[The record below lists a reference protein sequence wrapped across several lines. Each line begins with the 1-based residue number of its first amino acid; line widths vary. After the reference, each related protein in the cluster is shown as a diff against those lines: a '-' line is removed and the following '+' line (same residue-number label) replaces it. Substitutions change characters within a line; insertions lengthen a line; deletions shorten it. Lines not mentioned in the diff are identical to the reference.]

1 MEAVSR
7 VGKRGP
13 KSRPTN
19 LKVLNGER
27 PSRVNDNEPLPAAG
41 EVSPPDWLRTEAVE
55 VWNTL
60 APDLEDKGVL
70 TPWDVEAFAILCDAI
85 VQYRQA
91 SKLVAQAGVLIKGR
105 RDAAVK
111 NPAMQII
118 RDTSQTIRAYAQ
130 EFGLTPSS
138 RQGVNIAEEADGLDA
153 ARLLT

>member
-1 MEAVSR
+1 MGR
-7 VGKRGP
+7 RGP
-13 KSRPTN
+13 AARPTN
-19 LKVLNGER
+19 LKVLHGER
-27 PSRVNDNEPLPAAG
+27 PSRINDNEPIPATS
-41 EVSPPDWLRTEAVE
+41 EVTPPDWLRPEAVD

-60 APDLEDKGVL
+60 APDLDDKGVL
-70 TPWDVEAFAILCDAI
+70 TSWDVEAFAILCDAI

-111 NPAMQII
+111 NPAMQVV

-138 RQGVNIAEEADGLDA
+138 RQGVNIAEEADG
-153 ARLLT
+153 